1 MEVIADGWFH
11 MTNTDDPPGVTK
23 SLKARTFSGIS
34 AVFSGTHKAVP
45 VFLLYFTIAF
55 PAPVLDSGIPK
66 DLRWNVR

>member
-1 MEVIADGWFH
+1 MKAFALGWFQ

-23 SLKARTFSGIS
+23 NLKARTFSGIP

-45 VFLLYFTIAF
+45 VFLLYFSKAF

-66 DLRWNVR
+66 DFRWNVC